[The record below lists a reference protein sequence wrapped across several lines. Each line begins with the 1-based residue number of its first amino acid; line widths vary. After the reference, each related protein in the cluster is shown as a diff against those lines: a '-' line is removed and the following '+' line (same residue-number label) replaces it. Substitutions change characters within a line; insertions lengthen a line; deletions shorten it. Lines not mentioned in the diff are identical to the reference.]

1 MGNADQK
8 IKVLNNKIMQWV
20 EMQSKLLDLYL
31 EGKIEKNEYKERY
44 NNLDDDINNFKL
56 EIHEALNDYN

>member
-56 EIHEALNDYN
+56 EIHELIK

>member
-20 EMQSKLLDLYL
+20 EMKSKLLDLYL

-56 EIHEALNDYN
+56 EIHELIK